1 MCSYYSSRKKN
12 FIAYAI
18 LTLVSYL
25 LLLGILSAVYN
36 ERYSEKDKF
45 ELIYYMSKILTIKNI
60 IINNHYSELLDNFEF
75 SGEPITSPNTYRNYL
90 KLVKNKNNCIENYRP
105 CGLLDT
111 YGNVLCIEE
120 YIPCPVNKMRVAH
133 KNAAGDYLSKNY
145 YTAPLSN
152 ISTNYQFFYSNSFEE
167 GNAVAIIIKTKDEP
181 KVISLNN
188 FVLDSE
194 IYEKIF
200 GDTKLLEEIADFL
213 GIEEEKEKET
223 KDEEIIDSVIKIF
236 QEVKDLD
243 DDLSELDWGLKGGK
257 LLVKLLLLNYD
268 KQVEKFEKFVKEKI
282 QIMDE
287 KNNDVY
293 YEHIGDNFYSK
304 NYIGFKSVQD
314 IDKFMRFD
322 FDIYK
327 KIFPTFN
334 ASTCALVGIVCLSI
348 IIVLMSI
355 FFYKDI
361 DGYGDRAMYLGLE
374 ITFCTLFYALAL
386 GFFIYSLYAY
396 LKVTRS
402 KTLDDLKSIESDEYI
417 NDMIKDFIND
427 CQKSSLVLST
437 ICITIV
443 SIILNVISKIFFY
456 N

>member
-152 ISTNYQFFYSNSFEE
+152 ISTNYQ
-167 GNAVAIIIKTKDEP
+167 
-181 KVISLNN
+181 
-188 FVLDSE
+188 
-194 IYEKIF
+194 
-200 GDTKLLEEIADFL
+200 
-213 GIEEEKEKET
+213 
-223 KDEEIIDSVIKIF
+223 
-236 QEVKDLD
+236 
-243 DDLSELDWGLKGGK
+243 
-257 LLVKLLLLNYD
+257 
-268 KQVEKFEKFVKEKI
+268 
-282 QIMDE
+282 
-287 KNNDVY
+287 
-293 YEHIGDNFYSK
+293 
-304 NYIGFKSVQD
+304 
-314 IDKFMRFD
+314 
-322 FDIYK
+322 
-327 KIFPTFN
+327 
-334 ASTCALVGIVCLSI
+334 LSI
-348 IIVLMSI
+348 
-355 FFYKDI
+355 F
-361 DGYGDRAMYLGLE
+361 
-374 ITFCTLFYALAL
+374 LF
-386 GFFIYSLYAY
+386 
-396 LKVTRS
+396 K
-402 KTLDDLKSIESDEYI
+402 
-417 NDMIKDFIND
+417 
-427 CQKSSLVLST
+427 
-437 ICITIV
+437 
-443 SIILNVISKIFFY
+443 
-456 N
+456 